1 MPASQKPIVDLRYFE
16 KIPNKPQ
23 EVEII
28 GRLKVLRD
36 LNLPA
41 PCLSS
46 NWLVLVAAETFQ
58 FEKIMNVSQAKEIVE
73 SFNLS
78 LI

>member
-1 MPASQKPIVDLRYFE
+1 MCNHSTVFLLEGQAPAAQRFLGPEAPASQKPIVDLRYFE

-46 NWLVLVAAETFQ
+46 NWLV
-58 FEKIMNVSQAKEIVE
+58 
-73 SFNLS
+73 
-78 LI
+78 